1 MATMRGSLGRDG
13 VGRTGGGGSV
23 VGGDASGAGASAGR
37 SMRSDTGV
45 VGCLGASFVVL
56 SNEVVVVLCTVVLL
70 GVVLVVLCT
79 LALLVVVLCTV
90 VLLKVVVLSTVVLAV
105 VQMASASTV
114 QLATGP
120 AQSLHARAQTPSA
133 HHDSPATQGLHTRVA
148 ALEHMG
154 YRY

>member
-1 MATMRGSLGRDG
+1 
-13 VGRTGGGGSV
+13 
-23 VGGDASGAGASAGR
+23 
-37 SMRSDTGV
+37 MRSDTGV

-56 SNEVVVVLCTVVLL
+56 SNEVVVVVLCTVV
-70 GVVLVVLCT
+70 GVVAVVLCT

-120 AQSLHARAQTPSA
+120 AQSLHARAQIPSA

>member
-1 MATMRGSLGRDG
+1 M
-13 VGRTGGGGSV
+13 
-23 VGGDASGAGASAGR
+23 
-37 SMRSDTGV
+37 
-45 VGCLGASFVVL
+45 L

-70 GVVLVVLCT
+70 GMVVVVLCT
-79 LALLVVVLCTV
+79 VVLLVVVLCTV
-90 VLLKVVVLSTVVLAV
+90 VLLKVVVLSTVVL

-120 AQSLHARAQTPSA
+120 AQSLHARAQIPSA